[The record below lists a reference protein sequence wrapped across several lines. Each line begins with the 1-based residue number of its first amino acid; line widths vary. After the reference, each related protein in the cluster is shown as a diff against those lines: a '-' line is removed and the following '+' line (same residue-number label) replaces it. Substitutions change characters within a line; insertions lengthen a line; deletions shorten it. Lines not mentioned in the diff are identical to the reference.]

1 MDAADIVLYL
11 HLLSL
16 LLMAVGIVVFGV
28 CFWRLR
34 SARSLDEAVPSVRLI
49 DRAGWAFPVSILG
62 LVATG
67 AYLTFHSWTWSTAWI
82 DASIA
87 GLIVVSLQ
95 GPLVG
100 GPRTEAL
107 KDAIQASGPGTL
119 DAEARHLAHDRALWI
134 VLLANPGVVLG
145 IVWNMTVKPGA
156 AGAIAAIVVGYAV
169 GAAAALAAAR
179 TTPG

>member
-1 MDAADIVLYL
+1 MADDEHPGDDQGGEAARQCGQRKAL
-11 HLLSL
+11 
-16 LLMAVGIVVFGV
+16 AVM
-28 CFWRLR
+28 
-34 SARSLDEAVPSVRLI
+34 LDTNRALG
-49 DRAGWAFPVSILG
+49 RAGRCNFRRRLVRGLGLVRHFFG

-67 AYLTFHSWTWSTAWI
+67 AYLTAHSWTWSTAWI

-95 GPLVG
+95 GALVG

>member
-1 MDAADIVLYL
+1 VDAADIVLYL

-34 SARSLDEAVPSVRLI
+34 SARSLDQAVPSVRLI

-95 GPLVG
+95 GF
-100 GPRTEAL
+100 R
-107 KDAIQASGPGTL
+107 QAWNVEVERRPETP
-119 DAEARHLAHDRALWI
+119 ARA
-134 VLLANPGVVLG
+134 VPQ
-145 IVWNMTVKPGA
+145 
-156 AGAIAAIVVGYAV
+156 AG
-169 GAAAALAAAR
+169 
-179 TTPG
+179 